1 MIHSTSLRATGSE
14 IVASTELACS
24 IRPLWT
30 RATACLTAER
40 SSGDVVAAA
49 AIASGG
55 ENRGREAGAAS
66 AGAEIAA
73 EGFVDSGARE
83 SAALE
88 GRRAAV
94 AFFGGRSPQ
103 TSGRGRGKGTSR
115 PSGVATA

>member
-24 IRPLWT
+24 VRPLWT
-30 RATACLTAER
+30 RSAACLTAER

-55 ENRGREAGAAS
+55 ETRGREAGAVN

-73 EGFVDSGARE
+73 EGLADSGARE

-88 GRRAAV
+88 DRTVAV
-94 AFFGGRSPQ
+94 VVFCGRSARID
-103 TSGRGRGKGTSR
+103 GRGRGNGTSR
-115 PSGVATA
+115 PNGVAMA